1 LVPFYM
7 VFAQAFLFK
16 MVNTINKQ
24 NTVPIGE

>member
-1 LVPFYM
+1 M

-24 NTVPIGE
+24 NTVPTGE

>member
-1 LVPFYM
+1 M